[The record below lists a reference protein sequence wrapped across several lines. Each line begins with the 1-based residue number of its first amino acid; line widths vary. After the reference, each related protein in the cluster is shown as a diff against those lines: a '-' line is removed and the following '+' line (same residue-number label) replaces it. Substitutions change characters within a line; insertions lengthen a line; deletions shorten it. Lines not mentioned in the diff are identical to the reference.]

1 MVSEDR
7 SATLIGFVM
16 AGDFDTNSDN
26 IDVVVD
32 VVHESAATER
42 AGFDIVYVYAA
53 HNIALSLA
61 SIPFQISIALG
72 AAAAG
77 IVRGRTLR
85 SRRRRGRACRGPC
98 PCRRFAV
105 GSG

>member
-32 VVHESAATER
+32 VVHESAAAER
-42 AGFDIVYVYAA
+42 AGFDIK
-53 HNIALSLA
+53 IAGQATIGLDNRELTQEDLEKGE
-61 SIPFQISIALG
+61 SIGVPSHY
-72 AAAAG
+72 
-77 IVRGRTLR
+77 
-85 SRRRRGRACRGPC
+85 S
-98 PCRRFAV
+98 
-105 GSG
+105 S